1 MKLSFILAQARN
13 GELAGLSKVDKS
25 DEKVVGYLNMA
36 LIALYNRFQ
45 LATEEAII
53 TLRPDINKIIYTMD
67 STDADVTVSGAAMK
81 DNDFMSIIA
90 AFEENG
96 DEIPVNDEQN
106 PYSIFTTSY
115 NKIQIPLLAQS
126 GYVSVIYRKNPDLV
140 TYVDNGSGDAV
151 EASVSLPL
159 QLLEP
164 ALHYIGY
171 RAHGAV
177 DGNVNAENNT
187 HYTRFINSCNQVEVL
202 GIITADDTTHVPVQ
216 HKGYV

>member
-1 MKLSFILAQARN
+1 MQLSFILAQARN

-25 DEKVVGYLNMA
+25 DEKVIGYLNMA

-53 TLRPDINKIIYTMD
+53 TLRPDLNKVIYTLD
-67 STDADVTVSGAAMK
+67 STDSDVTVSGAPMK

-96 DEIPVNDEQN
+96 AEVTINDEQD
-106 PYSIFTTSY
+106 PYSIFTTRY
-115 NKIQIPLLAQS
+115 NKVQIPLLAQS
-126 GYVSVIYRKNPDLV
+126 GYVSIVYRKNPDLV
-140 TYVDNGSGDAV
+140 AYVANADGDATDT
-151 EASVSLPL
+151 SVALPI

-187 HYTRFINSCNQVEVL
+187 HYTRFINSCNQVEML
-202 GIITADDTTHVPVQ
+202 GIITADDTAHVPVQ
-216 HKGYV
+216 FKGYV